1 MVQFSSKFTQ
11 LISNANSTSSH
22 AKRIASEIF
31 VSLAKLDHVA
41 FKLNGYNEIIHAS
54 GKTLSDHLSC
64 RLAKWIAG
72 VGKERFS
79 SGRAF
84 GKLNLPHQKV
94 HENINQA
101 VALAHDEDTSNKLVQ
116 NQILD
121 KCSNAEKSSED
132 LFNIFKEMLDEK
144 DPNIENKEE
153 KK

>member
-1 MVQFSSKFTQ
+1 M
-11 LISNANSTSSH
+11 
-22 AKRIASEIF
+22 
-31 VSLAKLDHVA
+31 A

-54 GKTLSDHLSC
+54 GKALSDHLSC
-64 RLAKWIAG
+64 RLAKWIVG

-79 SGRAF
+79 GGRAF

-101 VALAHDEDTSNKLVQ
+101 VALAHNENTGNELVQ

-121 KCSNAEKSSED
+121 KCSNAEKASED
-132 LFNIFKEMLDEK
+132 LFVIFKEMLDEK

-153 KK
+153 K

>member
-1 MVQFSSKFTQ
+1 M
-11 LISNANSTSSH
+11 
-22 AKRIASEIF
+22 
-31 VSLAKLDHVA
+31 A

-94 HENINQA
+94 HENINHA
-101 VALAHDEDTSNKLVQ
+101 ISLAHDEDANNKLVQ

-121 KCSNAEKSSED
+121 KCSNAEKASDD
-132 LFNIFKEMLDEK
+132 LFEIFKEMLNEK

-153 KK
+153 K